1 MRRRD
6 LIRIAGGAAAWP
18 LAARAQPALP
28 VIGFLG
34 PSSPKLFEER
44 LHPFQEGLAEMGY
57 REGQN
62 VTIEYRWAGGDMS
75 RLPPFAAELARQ
87 PVTAMVGAGLSATLA
102 AKAATTTIP
111 IVFFIGEDPIRLGL
125 VASLNQ
131 PGGNMTGVTTSNTEV
146 GPKRLQLIRELVPS
160 AKVVGLLVNPKSPN
174 ADDLVRD
181 MQAAAHT
188 LNLTLLVLYSGS
200 DRDLEEAFA
209 KLADN
214 QAGALVITTDA
225 FFISRIAELARLT
238 LRHAVPAVFQY
249 RDFVA
254 AGGLMSYGG
263 SFTDAYRQVGVYAG
277 RILKG
282 EKPADLPVQQASKVE
297 LFLNL
302 DTARRRGL
310 SVPLSLLG
318 RADEVIE

>member
-34 PSSPKLFEER
+34 PSSPKLFAER
-44 LHPFQEGLAEMGY
+44 LRPFQEGLADMGY

-87 PVTAMVGAGLSATLA
+87 PVTVLVGAGLSATLA
-102 AKAATTTIP
+102 AKAASTTIP

-131 PGGNMTGVTTSNTEV
+131 PGGNITGVTTSNTEV
-146 GPKRLQLIRELVPS
+146 GPKRLQLMRELVPS

-181 MQAAAHT
+181 MRAAAHT

-214 QAGALVITTDA
+214 QVGALVITTDA

-249 RDFVA
+249 RDFA
-254 AGGLMSYGG
+254 SAGGLMSYGG
-263 SFTDAYRQVGVYAG
+263 SFRDAYRQVGVYVG

>member
-6 LIRIAGGAAAWP
+6 LIRFAGGAAAWP

-34 PSSPKLFEER
+34 PSSPRLFAER
-44 LHPFQEGLAEMGY
+44 LRPFQEGLAEMGY

-62 VTIEYRWAGGDMS
+62 VTIEYRWAGGDMN
-75 RLPPFAAELARQ
+75 RLPPFAAELARK
-87 PVTAMVGAGLSATLA
+87 PVTILIGAGLSATLA

-131 PGGNMTGVTTSNTEV
+131 PGGNITGVTTSNTEV

-160 AKVVGLLVNPKSPN
+160 ARVVGLLVNPKSPN
-174 ADDLVRD
+174 ADDLVMD
-181 MQAAAHT
+181 MQAAART
-188 LNLTLLVLYSGS
+188 LDLTLLVLYSGS
-200 DRDLEEAFA
+200 DSDFEPAFA
-209 KLADN
+209 RLAEN
-214 QAGALVITTDA
+214 QASALVITTDA